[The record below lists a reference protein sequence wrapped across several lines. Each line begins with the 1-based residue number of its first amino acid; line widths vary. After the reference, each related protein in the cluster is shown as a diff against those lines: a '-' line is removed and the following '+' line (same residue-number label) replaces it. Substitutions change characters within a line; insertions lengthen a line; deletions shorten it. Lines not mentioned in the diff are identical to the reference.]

1 MNYILPTEL
10 REVILA
16 YLKSNPY
23 HEVADGVRALCRGC
37 QRNIIDMAY
46 KIDEQV
52 VQALLAY
59 LSQRPYAEVVQG
71 IEALQKLEKL
81 NE

>member
-1 MNYILPTEL
+1 
-10 REVILA
+10 
-16 YLKSNPY
+16 
-23 HEVADGVRALCRGC
+23 
-37 QRNIIDMAY
+37 MAY

-59 LSQRPYAEVVQG
+59 LGQRPYAEVVQG

>member
-1 MNYILPTEL
+1 M
-10 REVILA
+10 
-16 YLKSNPY
+16 
-23 HEVADGVRALCRGC
+23 
-37 QRNIIDMAY
+37 Y

-59 LSQRPYAEVVQG
+59 LGQRPYVEVVQG